1 MRKKRIAMLGP
12 GTFSEESVHHFL
24 GTADYEYVPFKLISD
39 VFLATASGETDYSV
53 IPIEN
58 TIEGSVTL
66 HIDWLV
72 HEVDLPMRAEW
83 VYPIDMN
90 LIGLPSITAE
100 ASVSSNETRLER
112 LESGELK
119 LVPPASWSKITKV
132 FSHTVALAQ
141 CRRFL
146 RTYLPQ
152 AEIELMGSNGE
163 SVRLVREL
171 GDPNVVAIGTMNAA
185 GMYEM
190 GVLASQIQDNPD
202 NSTRFILI
210 GRDEIEFASAGKMK
224 TTILVTPP
232 DDYPG
237 ALHQA
242 LSAFAWRRIN
252 LSRLESRPTKRKL
265 GKYYFYMDVEG
276 SKDSVLVRAA
286 FEEIEAIGCQ
296 VRVLGCYPSYN
307 YEVQRQEGISSLS

>member
-1 MRKKRIAMLGP
+1 MAKKRIAILGP

-24 GTADYEYVPFKLISD
+24 GRDRYEYVPFKLISD

-72 HEVDLPMRAEW
+72 HEVDLPMQVEW

-90 LIGLPSITAE
+90 LIGLPGSAHR
-100 ASVSSNETRLER
+100 AADDKNGLARLEN
-112 LESGELK
+112 GELASS
-119 LVPPASWSKITKV
+119 PPVSWSNITKV
-132 FSHTVALAQ
+132 LSHSVALAQ
-141 CRRFL
+141 CRKFL
-146 RTYLPQ
+146 RTYMPQ
-152 AEIELMGSNGE
+152 AEIEQTGSNGE
-163 SVRLVREL
+163 SVRLVSEL
-171 GDPNVVAIGTMNAA
+171 GDSNVVAIGTTNAA
-185 GMYEM
+185 DMYGMEL
-190 GVLASQIQDNPD
+190 LASKIQDNPD

-210 GRDEIEFASAGKMK
+210 GREKLDLPASGHTK

-232 DDYPG
+232 EDYPG
-237 ALHQA
+237 ALHQV

-265 GKYYFYMDVEG
+265 GKYYFYIDVEG
-276 SKDSVLVRAA
+276 SLESVLVRAA

-296 VRVLGCYPSYN
+296 VRILGCYPTYQ
-307 YEVQRQEGISSLS
+307 YETQTPEV